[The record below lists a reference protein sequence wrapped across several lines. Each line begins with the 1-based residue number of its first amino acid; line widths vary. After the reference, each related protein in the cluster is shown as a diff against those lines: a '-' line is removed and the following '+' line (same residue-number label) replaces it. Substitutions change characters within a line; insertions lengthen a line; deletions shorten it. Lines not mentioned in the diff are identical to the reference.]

1 MAQDVMIHVET
12 SSECVAQKNKEINMY
27 VASWYPNCNIY
38 VITLWLEVILV
49 FSPILSSTLE
59 VITHFS

>member
-12 SSECVAQKNKEINMY
+12 SVECVAQKDKETNMY
-27 VASWYPNCNIY
+27 VASWYPDYNIY

-49 FSPILSSTLE
+49 FSLILPSTLK
-59 VITHFS
+59 VITLFA